1 MIIYKE
7 EHFGTIER
15 LRELIKERDYS
26 VDRLARESGVSNR
39 TIRRWLSGETT
50 TYRSSNL
57 KSIAEVLECDLT
69 YLRCEQNTP
78 RKCGRKIK
86 LSDLSIVDRYL
97 PKIQDLA
104 KTTTQRFTYTIET
117 SDTSEHIFGTFV
129 EGETRYYY
137 EDITSDNND
146 TTMIY
151 YQVSVNGSDPIKKS
165 EAEMNDFVKGI
176 MKYISFE
183 IEQLKE

>member
-15 LRELIKERDYS
+15 LRELMKERDYS
-26 VDRLARESGVSNR
+26 IDRLARESGVSNR
-39 TIRRWLSGETT
+39 TIRRWFSGETT
-50 TYRSSNL
+50 AYRSSNL

-69 YLRCEQNTP
+69 YLKCEQNTP
-78 RKCGRKIK
+78 RKCYRKIK

-104 KTTTQRFTYTIET
+104 KTTTQRFTYTIKT
-117 SDTSEHIFGTFV
+117 SGTSEPIFGTFV
-129 EGETRYYY
+129 EGDTRYYY
-137 EDITSDNND
+137 EDITSDNDD
-146 TTMIY
+146 TTLV